1 MDEKKP
7 VNPEEV
13 EYTLKEIRAE
23 QDAKNNQKGFWKKAW
38 SVICWPFRQIKRFVK
53 FVASKIPVPITAKT
67 TIIFTLLFTVALIIL
82 DAFIV
87 SSVSNH
93 LQMLGVDDEGYIIS
107 LTLTSALLIIIS
119 VIVVAALGALASTAM
134 LSPVR
139 KIIKQIDSISADDL
153 SARIDNVD
161 AQDEL
166 RELTERINAMLD
178 NLEESFDRQKKF
190 VSDASHELKTPIA
203 VIQGYSNMLL
213 RWGKEDKEVLD
224 ESVESIAREADN
236 MKVIVEQLLTL
247 ARMGQYMVKSERFD
261 VSQILDELSDS
272 YALVCKTH
280 TVKVSAKKALVNA
293 DKNMLTEC
301 LRTLVD
307 NAIKYSDEG
316 KTVKISC
323 YDEDGYVKIEVSDEG
338 CGISEDDLP
347 RVFDR
352 FYRCDK
358 ARKRNGKGSGLG
370 LTIAKSIVEK
380 MNGTIE
386 VVSEVGVGSTFTVRL
401 PLAE

>member
-23 QDAKNNQKGFWKKAW
+23 QDAKNSKKTFWEKTW
-38 SVICWPFRQIKRFVK
+38 DVLCWPFRQIKRFIK

-67 TIIFTLLFTVALIIL
+67 TIIFTLLFTVALIVL

-93 LQMLGVDDEGYIIS
+93 LQALGVDDEGYVIS
-107 LTLTSALLIIIS
+107 LTLTSILLIIIS
-119 VIVVAALGALASTAM
+119 IIVVAALGALASTAM

-153 SARIDNVD
+153 STRIDNVD

-166 RELTERINAMLD
+166 RELTVRINAMLD
-178 NLEESFDRQKKF
+178 NLEESFDRQKTF

-203 VIQGYSNMLL
+203 VIQGYSNLLL

-236 MKVIVEQLLTL
+236 MKRIVEQLLTL
-247 ARMGQYMVKSERFD
+247 ARMGQYMINSEQFD
-261 VSQILDELSDS
+261 VSAVLDELRDS
-272 YALVCKTH
+272 YTLVCKTH
-280 TVKVSAKKALVNA
+280 QVNVSAKKAQVKA
-293 DKNMLTEC
+293 DRNLLTEC

-316 KTVKISC
+316 KTVKIAC
-323 YDEDGYVKIEVSDEG
+323 CEEDGCARIDVIDEG
-338 CGISEDDLP
+338 CGINADDLP
-347 RVFDR
+347 HVFDR

-358 ARKRNGKGSGLG
+358 ARNRNGKGSGLG
-370 LTIAKSIVEK
+370 LTIAKSIMEK

-386 VVSEVGVGSTFTVRL
+386 VISEVGVGSTFTVRL
-401 PLAE
+401 PLTE